1 MAEKTEIKDRR
12 PGAESWE
19 QLFRETLGKSVRAP
33 FKGTIKVDRQTLE
46 LFDHSN
52 QCFFIGD
59 YSSLRMLYV
68 SPNIINVLG
77 YTPGEFDFRKL
88 FGIIH
93 PDDSKAVFEIGKMV
107 LSRELNYIAGGSSRH
122 VALYMAYRAAKSN
135 GKYTRISLSIS
146 RHTDPEGGIFDMAA
160 IRDISHV
167 HCGTAVSFALL
178 GGKPLKELP
187 QESLKGL
194 SISGREQEIIYYIS
208 QGYTS
213 RKIAYELNISE
224 FTVNTHR
231 RNILRKTGTS
241 NMVDMLLFAASNGII

>member
-1 MAEKTEIKDRR
+1 MAEKGEMDEKR
-12 PGAESWE
+12 PGAETWE
-19 QLFRETLGKSVRAP
+19 KLFRETLGKSQRKP
-33 FKGTIKVDRQTLE
+33 FKGTIKVEGQVLE

-52 QCFFIGD
+52 QFFFLAD
-59 YSSLRMLYV
+59 YSTLRILYV

-77 YTPGEFDFRKL
+77 YAPGEFDFARF

-122 VALYMAYRAAKSN
+122 IALYMAYRAAKSN
-135 GKYTRISLSIS
+135 GKYTRISLTIS
-146 RHTDPEGGIFDMAA
+146 RHSDQDGGIYDMVE
-160 IRDISHV
+160 IRDITHV
-167 HCGTAVSFALL
+167 RCGTVVTFALL

-187 QESLKGL
+187 QESRKGL

-213 RKIAYELNISE
+213 RKIANELNLSE

-231 RNILRKTGTS
+231 KNIMRKTGTS
-241 NMVDMLLFAASNGII
+241 NMVDMLLFAANNGII

>member
-1 MAEKTEIKDRR
+1 MAENKDMNEKR

-19 QLFRETLGKSVRAP
+19 KLFSETLGKSQRVP
-33 FKGTIKVDRQTLE
+33 FKGDVKIESQVLE

-52 QCFFIGD
+52 RCFFLAD
-59 YSSLRMLYV
+59 YSSLRMLFV
-68 SPNIINVLG
+68 SPNIVNVLG

-107 LSRELNYIAGGSSRH
+107 LSRELNYIAGGSNRH
-122 VALYMAYRAAKSN
+122 IALYMAYRAAKSS
-135 GKYTRISLSIS
+135 GKYTRISLTIS
-146 RHTDPEGGIFDMAA
+146 RHTDLAGGIYDMAE

-167 HCGTAVSFALL
+167 RCGTVVTFALL

-187 QESLKGL
+187 QESREGL
-194 SISGREQEIIYYIS
+194 SISRREQEIIYYIS

-224 FTVNTHR
+224 YTVNTHR
-231 RNILRKTGTS
+231 KNIMRKTGTT
-241 NMVDMLLFAASNGII
+241 NLVDMLLFAATNGII

>member
-1 MAEKTEIKDRR
+1 MADEADMNEKR

-19 QLFRETLGKSVRAP
+19 KLFRETLGKSLRVP
-33 FKGTIKVDRQTLE
+33 FKGTLKVDSQVLE

-52 QCFFIGD
+52 RCFFLAD
-59 YSSLRMLYV
+59 YSSLRMLFV

-77 YTPGEFDFRKL
+77 YTPEEFDFRKL

-93 PDDSKAVFEIGKMV
+93 PDDSKAVFEISKMV
-107 LSRELNYIAGGSSRH
+107 LNRELNYISGGSNRH
-122 VALYMAYRAAKSN
+122 IALYMAYRAAKSN
-135 GKYTRISLSIS
+135 GKYTRISLTIS
-146 RHTDPEGGIFDMAA
+146 RHTDPASGIYDMAE

-167 HCGTAVSFALL
+167 HCGTMVSFALL

-187 QESLKGL
+187 QDSRKGL
-194 SISGREQEIIYYIS
+194 LISRREQEIIYYIS
-208 QGYTS
+208 QGFTS
-213 RKIAYELNISE
+213 RKIAYELNLSE

-231 RNILRKTGTS
+231 RNIMSKTGTS

>member
-1 MAEKTEIKDRR
+1 VADEADMNEKR

-19 QLFRETLGKSVRAP
+19 KLFRETLGKSLRVP
-33 FKGTIKVDRQTLE
+33 FKGTLKVDSQVLE

-52 QCFFIGD
+52 RCFFLAD
-59 YSSLRMLYV
+59 YSSLRMLFV

-77 YTPGEFDFRKL
+77 YAPEEFDFWKL

-93 PDDSKAVFEIGKMV
+93 PDDSKAVFEIGKMA
-107 LSRELNYIAGGSSRH
+107 LNRELNYISGGSNRH
-122 VALYMAYRAAKSN
+122 IALYMAYRAAKSN
-135 GKYTRISLSIS
+135 GKYTRISLTIS
-146 RHTDPEGGIFDMAA
+146 RHTDPAGGIYDMAE

-167 HCGTAVSFALL
+167 HCGTMVSFALL

-187 QESLKGL
+187 QDSRKGL
-194 SISGREQEIIYYIS
+194 LISRREQEIIYYIS
-208 QGYTS
+208 QGFTS
-213 RKIAYELNISE
+213 RKIASELNLSE

-231 RNILRKTGTS
+231 RNIMSKTGTS